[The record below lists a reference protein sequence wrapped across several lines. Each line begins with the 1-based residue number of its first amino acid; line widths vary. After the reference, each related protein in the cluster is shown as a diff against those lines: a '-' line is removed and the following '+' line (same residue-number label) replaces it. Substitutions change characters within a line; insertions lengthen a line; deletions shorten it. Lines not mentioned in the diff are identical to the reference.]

1 MKIEFYSGH
10 EVSFP
15 QRTIISLSYFTCMA
29 RSDDA
34 FLLYMKQFLSIL
46 FILYSYHEN
55 QYAHKHPYILLDS
68 ISPQTSLVV

>member
-1 MKIEFYSGH
+1 
-10 EVSFP
+10 
-15 QRTIISLSYFTCMA
+15 MA

-46 FILYSYHEN
+46 FLLYSYHEN